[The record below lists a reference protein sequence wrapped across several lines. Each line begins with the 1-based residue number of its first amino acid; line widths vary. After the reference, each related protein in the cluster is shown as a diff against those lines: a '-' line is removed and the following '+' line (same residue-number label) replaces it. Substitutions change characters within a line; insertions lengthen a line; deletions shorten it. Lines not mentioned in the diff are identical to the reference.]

1 MTYKPALSQVRQDR
15 LFFLVGDKRDLN
27 PAEQARQ
34 QTLLFASEIY
44 YASNRLRSASH
55 PPIATKEKRRHK
67 TVSFLLVEISGIEP
81 LTS

>member
-1 MTYKPALSQVRQDR
+1 MRQDR
-15 LFFLVGDKRDLN
+15 LFSFGGDKRDLN

-55 PPIATKEKRRHK
+55 PPVSAKEKRRYK